1 MSPQFDYDLTIVG
14 ASFTG
19 LVAAKTAAMR
29 GLKVAV
35 IEAKKEAGARVRT
48 TGILVKE
55 AVEEIDIPHELTRR
69 IHGVRLY
76 SPRLDHTDL
85 FAPGYYFLSTN
96 TADLLRWFAKQA
108 ENCGVDFYYD
118 CRFQNAERIERGIK
132 ISGPDIK
139 TKYLIG
145 ADGAQSRVARCF
157 GLGRVKHSLI
167 GVEWEY
173 AMPKSISPPYLH
185 CFLDSQLAPGYMGWV
200 VPGPECVQI
209 GIAVKDGCKPDLN
222 KFVAK
227 VDPIF
232 NISPHEIIEKR
243 AGRIPSSGLVKR
255 FFCPNV
261 MLIGDSAG
269 MVSPLTGGGI
279 RLAFRFGRRAA
290 QTISDHLLDRGPA
303 PETVLAQEL
312 PWFGAK
318 SMMRKAL
325 ELSPPNFVLNTLLLR
340 KPVIKLAQQVY
351 FHRRGTGGVSF
362 QDFQKEVERSQQTR
376 MLNGES

>member
-1 MSPQFDYDLTIVG
+1 MS
-14 ASFTG
+14 
-19 LVAAKTAAMR
+19 
-29 GLKVAV
+29 
-35 IEAKKEAGARVRT
+35 
-48 TGILVKE
+48 
-55 AVEEIDIPHELTRR
+55 
-69 IHGVRLY
+69 
-76 SPRLDHTDL
+76 
-85 FAPGYYFLSTN
+85 
-96 TADLLRWFAKQA
+96 
-108 ENCGVDFYYD
+108 
-118 CRFQNAERIERGIK
+118 
-132 ISGPDIK
+132 
-139 TKYLIG
+139 
-145 ADGAQSRVARCF
+145 
-157 GLGRVKHSLI
+157 
-167 GVEWEY
+167 
-173 AMPKSISPPYLH
+173 
-185 CFLDSQLAPGYMGWV
+185 
-200 VPGPECVQI
+200 QI

-362 QDFQKEVERSQQTR
+362 QDFQKEVERSQQAR

>member
-1 MSPQFDYDLTIVG
+1 MSPRFDYDLTIVG

-19 LVAAKTAAMR
+19 LVAARTAAMR
-29 GLKVAV
+29 GLRVAV

-96 TADLLRWFAKQA
+96 TADLLRWFARQA

-118 CRFQNAERIERGIK
+118 SRFRDAVRIENGIQ
-132 ISGPDIK
+132 ISGLNI
-139 TKYLIG
+139 TTRYLIG

-157 GLGRVKHSLI
+157 GLGRVKHCLT

-173 AMPKSISPPYLH
+173 AVPKNISPPYLH

-200 VPGPECVQI
+200 VPGPEFVQV
-209 GIAVKDGCKPDLN
+209 GIAVKESCKPDLN
-222 KFVAK
+222 NFVAK
-227 VDPIF
+227 VDPLF
-232 NISPHEIIEKR
+232 KISHHEIVEKR

-255 FFCPNV
+255 FSCPNV

-290 QTISDHLLDRGPA
+290 QTISDYLLDRGPS
-303 PETVLAQEL
+303 PETVLSHEL

-318 SMMRKAL
+318 SFMRKTL
-325 ELSPPNFVLNTLLLR
+325 ELSPPNFLLNNLLLR

-351 FHRRGTGGVSF
+351 FHRRGAGGVRF
-362 QDFQKEVERSQQTR
+362 QDFQNEIERTQQPR
-376 MLNGES
+376 IVNGEN